1 MRPLVLI
8 ALVVLVVLGGCSSA
22 PSQEDVD
29 AAKRLR
35 AAAESIQ
42 KDQESF
48 EESLDKGDASLH
60 ILIERSARAVDTSD
74 AATVERLNVALHAQ
88 RAFDD
93 ARTASR
99 RIHQVASR
107 IAVVADILEDAKSSD
122 LDRDHA
128 VAEVGHL
135 EIDLKFAVREQRR
148 ALERVT
154 KARAALQAL
163 PAPK

>member
-1 MRPLVLI
+1 MRPRLLI
-8 ALVVLVVLGGCSSA
+8 ALVVVAGCSSA

-35 AAAESIQ
+35 GAAESIQ

-48 EESLDKGDASLH
+48 EESLDKGDGRLH
-60 ILIERSARAVDTSD
+60 VLVERYARAVDTSD
-74 AATVERLNVALHAQ
+74 AASIERLNVALHAQ
-88 RAFDD
+88 RAFED

-135 EIDLKFAVREQRR
+135 EIDLKFAVREQRH
-148 ALERVT
+148 AMERVE
-154 KARAALQAL
+154 KARAALQAV